1 MVGVGK
7 LLKQAQKMQKSMAEA
22 QEKLAEQVL
31 EVSSG
36 GGAITVK
43 INGQGEFQSL
53 SFDPEFLKEDP
64 EVIEEATLSAVRE
77 AADKAKQANEKIM
90 EDITG
95 GMVMG
100 LPGFM

>member
-1 MVGVGK
+1 
-7 LLKQAQKMQKSMAEA
+7 MAEA
-22 QEKLAEQVL
+22 QEKLAEQLL

-64 EVIEEATLSAVRE
+64 EVVEEATLAAVRE
-77 AADKAKQANEKIM
+77 AAEKAKQANEKIM

-95 GMVMG
+95 GMGMG
-100 LPGFM
+100 LPGLM

>member
-7 LLKQAQKMQKSMAEA
+7 LLKQAQKMQKSMEAA
-22 QEKLAEQVL
+22 QEKLADQVL

-36 GGAITVK
+36 GGAVPIK
-43 INGQGEFQSL
+43 IPGQGEFQSL

-64 EVIEEATLSAVRE
+64 EVIEEATLEAIRE
-77 AADKAKQANEKIM
+77 ASAKAKKAHDDLIGE
-90 EDITG
+90 ITG
-95 GMVMG
+95 GMDMG

>member
-22 QEKLAEQVL
+22 QEKLVEQVL

-95 GMVMG
+95 GMGMG